1 MWTTKWPI
9 MCECESTENNPAF
22 VTFFA
27 FAQVTSPAFNLSD
40 KLTVHSFFL
49 QPVKCLYLRL
59 FCRHVPRGGIT
70 PTGEGFPQIK
80 RWRNYR
86 QASVNAHILNLIGN
100 ILTVQRV
107 PWQKHRDGCCHLSC
121 LCTRLFSKNTHKK
134 TGSALTSPSFTS
146 LKMKPLSPLF
156 HMPLFHMFHTL
167 EWYIEGRNGK
177 KTAMQ
182 WNFNQRLLLL

>member
-107 PWQKHRDGCCHLSC
+107 PWQKHRDGCCHLSF
-121 LCTRLFSKNTHKK
+121 LCTRLFSKK
-134 TGSALTSPSFTS
+134 
-146 LKMKPLSPLF
+146 
-156 HMPLFHMFHTL
+156 HTQK
-167 EWYIEGRNGK
+167 NGK
-177 KTAMQ
+177 CADFSLIYKPENEAPLPIVPYAIVPHVSYIRMIYWRQKWEKDCNAMK
-182 WNFNQRLLLL
+182 F